1 MKYIIMECH
10 SSYAVLL
17 DEEGRF
23 LKAANRQYQIGQTVD
38 DPILMKE
45 PGTGKRIKLR
55 AIMGI
60 AAAAACFLLAFTG
73 YYRDYMV
80 RDTSICLTINP
91 SVRMELN
98 RKGQVLS
105 VAGVN
110 EDGRKL
116 LEGYQQGSKDRLAVT
131 RELIDRAIHMGYL
144 SAGGKVVLDIDAPDE
159 VVFQKYGVEFR
170 TELTDYLKE
179 TWSVEIEIVRDDKGA
194 QVPPVVPKEDT
205 VPPVEIE
212 INGIEPAEDVPETP
226 LPDTGTEP
234 PLQDLI
240 PQEPPAH
247 TPDHEE
253 YTGSDHRESPAGEG
267 DSAPENS
274 PGRSGN
280 SGHGAESDDG
290 PDREDA
296 TNSDDGEDSG
306 YDSGTDYG
314 AHTDAGSSSD
324 YEEDSGYDSRAG
336 HGERTDAG
344 SGSDDGEDSG
354 YDSRAGHGER
364 TEAGSSSD
372 DEEDSGYDSSTDYG
386 AHTEAGSGSDYEND
400 SGYDSHT
407 DD

>member
-253 YTGSDHRESPAGEG
+253 YMGSDHRESPPGEG

-324 YEEDSGYDSRAG
+324 YEEDSGYDSSTDYGA
-336 HGERTDAG
+336 HTDAG
-344 SGSDDGEDSG
+344 SSSDYEEDSG

-364 TEAGSSSD
+364 TDAGSS
-372 DEEDSGYDSSTDYG
+372 
-386 AHTEAGSGSDYEND
+386 SDYEND